1 MKMKYPLDVWDDMPR
16 DMKRYISEYG
26 WHFTKQ
32 AYLYA
37 CKKMRKMNPAT
48 NKIEKVE
55 PYTKEQ
61 VDELLTKHGISIEN
75 SEMYDY
81 VYVATMCKADYYKSS
96 VPDEQHLAMFVKD
109 TCDDPDASSETA
121 FRRWVATM
129 VGNGSPIDWGELV

>member
-26 WHFTKQ
+26 WHFTKK
-32 AYLYA
+32 AYFYA

-61 VDELLTKHGISIEN
+61 VDELLTKHSISIEN